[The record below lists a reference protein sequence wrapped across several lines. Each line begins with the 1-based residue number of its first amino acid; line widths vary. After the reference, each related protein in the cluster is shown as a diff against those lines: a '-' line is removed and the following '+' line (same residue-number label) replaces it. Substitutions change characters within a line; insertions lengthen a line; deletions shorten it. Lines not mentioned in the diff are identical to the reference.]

1 MNVKNLLTTIAVA
14 GLLVACNDYDPGL
27 ADTVMDNTDEEL
39 ATMTAYTRN
48 FVNRYGTINEEQT
61 WGFGELAELKTRY
74 SSSNANQ
81 WAEWGYTIPAAI
93 SDAERKAVVKAFR
106 TYLESN
112 TTPDYTD
119 FFLQKVYEGGKDYA
133 SIGTLSTG
141 ETISYETYLYADG
154 YGSRT
159 SSADK
164 IQQICC
170 VHPGG
175 WDDNVET
182 FRGGEYNN
190 SMLMLQSSSSAF
202 KYRNTLHGNQ
212 LYDYHIILNVMWNE
226 NGQFK
231 SGTYVGFDFG
241 AYGENPN
248 EKLAR
253 DYKYDDYIVKIIPV
267 SQSDASGGGTSDGG
281 ETVEPEQPE
290 EPSADQRVTETKRI
304 MCEDLGNTYD
314 FDFNDLV
321 FDVYY
326 TYEETDGV
334 KSNITAYITVQAAGG
349 TLPVY
354 IGKVDAEHEA
364 HHLLKK
370 YNSTNIP
377 LNVGDVKTAPKT
389 FKLENCQSIDPNDI
403 NIYVN
408 MTLAQKQET
417 LLPKSGSNNGMAPQK
432 ICVPIETKWL
442 KESQQIEWGY
452 PQFSTWVDN
461 PGFFCWDVSQDNFHY
476 FFHF

>member
-1 MNVKNLLTTIAVA
+1 MMSVKNLLHTIAVA

-48 FVNRYGTINEEQT
+48 FVNRYGTINEDQT
-61 WGFGELAELKTRY
+61 WGFGELADLKTRA
-74 SSSNANQ
+74 SLPNANQ
-81 WAEWGYTIPAAI
+81 WEEWGYIIPSAI
-93 SDAERKAVVKAFR
+93 SNAERKAVVKAFR
-106 TYLESN
+106 THLESN
-112 TTPDYTD
+112 TTPDYAD

-133 SIGTLSTG
+133 SIGALSTG

-164 IQQICC
+164 IRNITC
-170 VHPGG
+170 VKPDGTT
-175 WDDNVET
+175 DYVESFRSEANDN
-182 FRGGEYNN
+182 
-190 SMLMLQSSSSAF
+190 MLMLGSSASAF
-202 KYRNTLHGNQ
+202 RFLNTMHGNKM
-212 LYDYHIILNVMWNE
+212 YDYHIILNVMWNE
-226 NGQFK
+226 GGEFK

-241 AYGENPN
+241 AYGDNPN
-248 EKLAR
+248 EQLAR
-253 DYKYDDYIVKIIPV
+253 DYKYDDYIVKIIPAQHKD
-267 SQSDASGGGTSDGG
+267 SSDGDAG
-281 ETVEPEQPE
+281 TADPEKPVP
-290 EPSADQRVTETKRI
+290 PSSDQRVTETKRV

-314 FDFNDLV
+314 FDFNDIV

-326 TYEETDGV
+326 TYEEANGV
-334 KSNITAYITVQAAGG
+334 KNNITAHITVQAAGG

-364 HHLLKK
+364 HYLLKK
-370 YNSTNIP
+370 TGSIRTP
-377 LNVGDVKTAPKT
+377 LNVGDVKTAPRT

-408 MTLAQKQET
+408 MTLAQNQVT
-417 LLPKSGSNNGMAPQK
+417 LLPKSGTNNGMAPQK
-432 ICVPIETKWL
+432 ICVPLETKWL

-452 PQFSTWVDN
+452 PQFATWVYN
-461 PGFFCWDVSQDNFHY
+461 PDFFCWEVHQGNFHY